1 MRLSVT
7 NERAGSDGRRRKNS
21 TEGPCKR
28 ALRTAAFYD
37 FGIFVIIRIESSNLP
52 KYDGHNSYTDSLT
65 FTFTLQKRA
74 PTSQSNTADI

>member
-7 NERAGSDGRRRKNS
+7 NGRAGSDGQRQKNS
-21 TEGPCKR
+21 TERPCKR
-28 ALRTAAFYD
+28 ALRAAALYD
-37 FGIFVIIRIESSNLP
+37 FGIFTIKKVENNLP

-74 PTSQSNTADI
+74 PNYQSNTADI